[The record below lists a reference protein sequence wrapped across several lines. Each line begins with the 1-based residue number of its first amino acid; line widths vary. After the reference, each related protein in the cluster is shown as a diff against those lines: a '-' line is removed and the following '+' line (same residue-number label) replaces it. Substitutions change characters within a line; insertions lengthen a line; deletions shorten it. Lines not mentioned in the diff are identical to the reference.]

1 MRASMSGVPRL
12 AGAVIRLRGSSAG
25 VPKLSPWAFPADNA
39 PSSSNLLRVPP
50 TPLLILFSVIRLLG
64 GEGDIGLE
72 SSRSAHKIE

>member
-1 MRASMSGVPRL
+1 MRASMFGVPRL

-50 TPLLILFSVIRLLG
+50 PLLILFSVIRLLG